1 VSFAILDPLN
11 CTITF
16 DLTNS
21 TGNFNNTWFGVAIQV
36 EDFYNST
43 TTTPFSSVPAQFL
56 INVETI
62 PVIGCELS

>member
-1 VSFAILDPLN
+1 MPFASLDPLT

-62 PVIGCELS
+62 PLSGCDLS

>member
-1 VSFAILDPLN
+1 MPFASLDQLT

-21 TGNFNNTWFGVAIQV
+21 TSNFNNTWFGVAIQV
-36 EDFYNST
+36 EDFYSST
-43 TTTPFSSVPAQFL
+43 TTAPFSSVPAQFL

-62 PVIGCELS
+62 PVIGCDLS